1 MQEFLL
7 DELPMYIQRPI
18 LAALARGLRV
28 PSDVLEHITADTV
41 DSLQQMQMDEDRRIP
56 LGFIDEDFF
65 MVLQIL

>member
-18 LAALARGLRV
+18 LAALARGIRV
-28 PSDVLEHITADTV
+28 LSDVLEHIAADV
-41 DSLQQMQMDEDRRIP
+41 AASLQQMQVDEERRIP
-56 LGFIDEDFF
+56 LGFMDEDFF